1 MKGSSSL
8 IEEHNIRG
16 KKEQRAELREG
27 RSSSASVGKVG
38 TKKKDVSWASS
49 LSYSLERPEGSTAL
63 LALARNLVALQ
74 QGKVQS
80 SCLES

>member
-27 RSSSASVGKVG
+27 RSSSASVEGPEEGCFLGEQPFLFPGASRRQHSTVG
-38 TKKKDVSWASS
+38 T
-49 LSYSLERPEGSTAL
+49 
-63 LALARNLVALQ
+63 
-74 QGKVQS
+74 GKE
-80 SCLES
+80 SCCFATRKGAK